1 MVPAEAVRT
10 GSQLEGKRS
19 DDNDHHGTRQPGG
32 DGMNAR
38 RPRTRYERARAR
50 IRRQLRADLSRGPVH
65 PEDSALVKALSEGTK
80 GPGKAGPLR
89 DRLEGEPGADCQ
101 ARAGIRADGLPA
113 EHPESMVLELSPADE
128 VGLAALSNDLWPHD
142 EYQQI
147 VAEDYG
153 QRWDGAS

>member
-1 MVPAEAVRT
+1 
-10 GSQLEGKRS
+10 LEDKS
-19 DDNDHHGTRQPGG
+19 DDDHYCRPPRQPGG
-32 DGMNAR
+32 DGVNAR
-38 RPRTRYERARAR
+38 RPWTRYERTRAR
-50 IRRQLRADLSRGPVH
+50 IRRQLRGELSSGIGAPGPVH
-65 PEDSALVKALSEGTK
+65 PEDSALVKALSDGT
-80 GPGKAGPLR
+80 
-89 DRLEGEPGADCQ
+89 EPGQDDCE
-101 ARAGIRADGLPA
+101 ARDGIRADGLPA